1 MTKKIIIDYGCGNV
15 ESIKRAFYKVDQ
27 NFIISN
33 DIREI
38 SKATHL
44 VLPGVGAFKNAADKL
59 KQYGFFE
66 IIKKHSQN
74 KLPLLGICLGMQLL
88 FSKSFEFGE
97 NSGLDIFK
105 GEVKKIKTSDSSKY
119 KVPNIGWYSLE
130 PNNKLNEEDKLNIH
144 IKSKFYHVHSFYC
157 DPKETEN
164 VSHYINFNNKKIC
177 VIVRRNNTLGVQFHP
192 EKSREDGLKILKFFG
207 NL

>member
-1 MTKKIIIDYGCGNV
+1 MSKTVIINTGNGNFLSVKRAVEKYNKNVKISHDPNEILSASKII
-15 ESIKRAFYKVDQ
+15 
-27 NFIISN
+27 
-33 DIREI
+33 
-38 SKATHL
+38 
-44 VLPGVGAFKNAADKL
+44 LPGVGAFKNAADKL

-74 KLPLLGICLGMQLL
+74 KLPFLGICLGMQLL

-130 PNNKLNEEDKLNIH
+130 PNNKLNEEDK
-144 IKSKFYHVHSFYC
+144 F
-157 DPKETEN
+157 
-164 VSHYINFNNKKIC
+164 VSLSDSI
-177 VIVRRNNTLGVQFHP
+177 
-192 EKSREDGLKILKFFG
+192 
-207 NL
+207 